1 MQAAVIGHVEWVE
14 FARVE
19 SFPAPGEI
27 VHAGESWAEAAGGG
41 AVAAV
46 QLANLGCDTTLF
58 TALGDDELGR
68 RSLEQ
73 LEARGVRVRASIIR
87 EPQRRAFTLVDDTG
101 ERTIT
106 VIGEKLRPSGDDGAL
121 PWEELRRCDCVYFTG
136 GDVSALRKG
145 RWAQVLVATARE
157 LATLSLG
164 SVELGLGGAGEHVA
178 LHPARLL
185 AERIQRGESRLDES
199 SPILTTV
206 GVEAAFE
213 ATGDEDALSE
223 CLPELGRESKAIL
236 VIERVF
242 VLAEEH
248 R

>member
-1 MQAAVIGHVEWVE
+1 MDA
-14 FARVE
+14 
-19 SFPAPGEI
+19 
-27 VHAGESWAEAAGGG
+27 
-41 AVAAV
+41 
-46 QLANLGCDTTLF
+46 
-58 TALGDDELGR
+58 GDDDLAP
-68 RSLEQ
+68 Q
-73 LEARGVRVRASIIR
+73 LRVVD
-87 EPQRRAFTLVDDTG
+87 QRRRDHHA
-101 ERTIT
+101 
-106 VIGEKLRPSGDDGAL
+106 AL
-121 PWEELRRCDCVYFTG
+121 
-136 GDVSALRKG
+136 
-145 RWAQVLVATARE
+145 
-157 LATLSLG
+157 